1 MEQGKL
7 DEAVIAYQQMADL
20 NPDSQAAT
28 RAAHVRWLKGDLA
41 GAIAMLEQ
49 AASAVDSRDA
59 EMAAWIFTRL
69 ASLKWQAAAG
79 GSLSDAQLGEG
90 ELSAASTEIR
100 SLLGSHT
107 QTGRRKDAVPSPG
120 GEGQGD
126 AGRSHTI
133 PDFTAAQR
141 DLETALA
148 LRSNY
153 PPALLLHG
161 KMLLA
166 ENKFSAAIEPLR
178 LAEQQNPLP
187 EYQWALIDALLSA
200 GQSVEAG
207 AIEARLKRTGAATD
221 PRSFALFLATRGEQP
236 TLALRLALEEL
247 TTRADVF
254 THDAVAWT
262 QLANG
267 NVAEAQR
274 HMDRALA
281 AGTSDPR
288 LFLHAAIIA
297 SRAGPPPVVAG
308 CVQKSSAL
316 AHLLLPSE
324 RKQLATI
331 TALLPAS
338 PVVVSLAPTPQAS
351 SVGGK

>member
-1 MEQGKL
+1 
-7 DEAVIAYQQMADL
+7 
-20 NPDSQAAT
+20 
-28 RAAHVRWLKGDLA
+28 
-41 GAIAMLEQ
+41 
-49 AASAVDSRDA
+49 
-59 EMAAWIFTRL
+59 
-69 ASLKWQAAAG
+69 
-79 GSLSDAQLGEG
+79 
-90 ELSAASTEIR
+90 
-100 SLLGSHT
+100 
-107 QTGRRKDAVPSPG
+107 
-120 GEGQGD
+120 
-126 AGRSHTI
+126 
-133 PDFTAAQR
+133 
-141 DLETALA
+141 LETALA